1 MQPKSK
7 NIDFMDILI
16 SFCFSCTCLF
26 YFKCRINRKC
36 IARDFHVRFPNMTL
50 EQKLK
55 IVIINKSNS
64 CDLRESYLL
73 MEKAYT

>member
-1 MQPKSK
+1 MQNKQETYR
-7 NIDFMDILI
+7 MW
-16 SFCFSCTCLF
+16 
-26 YFKCRINRKC
+26 
-36 IARDFHVRFPNMTL
+36 FPYMTL

-64 CDLRESYLL
+64 YDLRESYLL